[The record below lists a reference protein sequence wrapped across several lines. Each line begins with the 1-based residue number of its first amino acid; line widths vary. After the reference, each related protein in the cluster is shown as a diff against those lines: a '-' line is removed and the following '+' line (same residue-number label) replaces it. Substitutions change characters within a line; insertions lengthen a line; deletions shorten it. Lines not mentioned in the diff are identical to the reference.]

1 MLSYSAKLNIQ
12 VYYLVITIE
21 RLFPDFFIIYLHKI
35 LKEKNRFLMTSIIKI
50 RQESES
56 LNQELTNLKVIH
68 KQSTEE
74 VF

>member
-1 MLSYSAKLNIQ
+1 
-12 VYYLVITIE
+12 
-21 RLFPDFFIIYLHKI
+21 
-35 LKEKNRFLMTSIIKI
+35 MTSIIKI